1 MYQYEYKYKKEQ
13 SDMKTIVRRIII
25 TAAVVG
31 ILVSAFLVVF
41 LPTTQEIYLS
51 GDFVL
56 SGIMY
61 TDTADDNKQEK
72 EKAEFTIDCAVTRNL
87 IGNAN
92 RVKGTVKLG
101 EEEYKLVGVVFGDN
115 GNFTVYTAEKVSK
128 FSGFPIVEI
137 TIIPDM
143 NKARISV
150 QAGEYKGVW
159 DGVFSDNEEPE
170 NLNDYI
176 YKF

>member
-1 MYQYEYKYKKEQ
+1 
-13 SDMKTIVRRIII
+13 MKPIVRNIII
-25 TAAVVG
+25 AVIATGVLVG
-31 ILVSAFLVVF
+31 LFLFTF

-92 RVKGTVKLG
+92 RVKGTVKIG
-101 EEEYKLVGVVFGDN
+101 EEEHNLIGVSFGDN
-115 GNFTVYTAEKVSK
+115 GNFTVYTQTEISK
-128 FSGFPIVEI
+128 WNRFPLAEI
-137 TIIPDM
+137 TIIPDR
-143 NKARISV
+143 NKARIRI
-150 QAGEYKGVW
+150 QKGEYKGVW

>member
-1 MYQYEYKYKKEQ
+1 
-13 SDMKTIVRRIII
+13 MKPIVRNIII
-25 TAAVVG
+25 AIITTGVLVG
-31 ILVSAFLVVF
+31 LFLITF
-41 LPTTQEIYLS
+41 LPTTKDIYIS
-51 GDFVL
+51 GTFAL
-56 SGIMY
+56 SGIIY
-61 TDTADDNKQEK
+61 NSPSDDNTQEKQE
-72 EKAEFTIDCAVTRNL
+72 AEFTIDCAVTKNL
-87 IGNAN
+87 VGNAN